1 MRKMENKGQHK
12 FLVMKNESFEEDQ
25 QKNNRF
31 YSVYD
36 GQQFEENEGSKIK
49 PSESS
54 FERHGCVES
63 TPKVSQES
71 KYVHLAREM
80 LENCVTG
87 SGESLIF
94 EGEACSEDYEM
105 IGSDYEGGQEA
116 MAIVN
121 GI

>member
-1 MRKMENKGQHK
+1 MENKGQPK
-12 FLVMKNESFEEDQ
+12 FLVMKNESFEDDQ

-31 YSVYD
+31 CSVYG
-36 GQQFEENEGSKIK
+36 GQQFEENESNKIK
-49 PSESS
+49 PSDSN
-54 FERHGCVES
+54 FDRHSCVES
-63 TPKVSQES
+63 APKVLQES

-80 LENCVTG
+80 LEDCVTG

-94 EGEACSEDYEM
+94 EGESCSEDYEM

>member
-1 MRKMENKGQHK
+1 MENKSQHK
-12 FLVMKNESFEEDQ
+12 FLVMNNESVEEDQ

-31 YSVYD
+31 YSVY
-36 GQQFEENEGSKIK
+36 GSQQFEENESSKIK
-49 PSESS
+49 PPDSN
-54 FERHGCVES
+54 FERHSCVES
-63 TPKVSQES
+63 APKLLQES
-71 KYVHLAREM
+71 KYVHLAREI

-94 EGEACSEDYEM
+94 EGESCSEDYEM